1 MFKARILFVLFLW
14 ALSLS
19 GQTAISGYINLE
31 EDSWE
36 PKVYLSK
43 VSLEEDSEHIQEL
56 AWSPISKD
64 GTFSFKNN
72 YISDKDAIYRL
83 YVERVEEIIKDTITS
98 KKDFI
103 ISRRDQITFPN
114 GLTAAYKTS
123 SIADSEWLKLK
134 RFQQTNENKESA
146 EDTLSEAYAAKLKAY
161 TKDSLKILLV
171 KLIGIQ
177 QLAKKGLLDRD
188 IAKNQDYY
196 LKLLAELKESD
207 MQPAE
212 YQFLSRRLAYLTQD
226 VVTEKY
232 KRSKAINILLII
244 IVAGLSVFV
253 YRLKKRQSYIPIGL
267 SKQEKNVQ
275 SLILEGKSNKEIANE
290 LFISLS
296 TVKTHITN
304 IYGKLKV
311 ANRSELI
318 RKTNNS

>member
-1 MFKARILFVLFLW
+1 
-14 ALSLS
+14 
-19 GQTAISGYINLE
+19 
-31 EDSWE
+31 
-36 PKVYLSK
+36 
-43 VSLEEDSEHIQEL
+43 
-56 AWSPISKD
+56 
-64 GTFSFKNN
+64 
-72 YISDKDAIYRL
+72 
-83 YVERVEEIIKDTITS
+83 
-98 KKDFI
+98 
-103 ISRRDQITFPN
+103 
-114 GLTAAYKTS
+114 
-123 SIADSEWLKLK
+123 
-134 RFQQTNENKESA
+134 
-146 EDTLSEAYAAKLKAY
+146 LKAY

-253 YRLKKRQSYIPIGL
+253 YRFKKRQSYIPIGL